1 MAQWS
6 GKSQLGD
13 DNRAVACDAADLFP
27 PCPSQ
32 PLMA

>member
-13 DNRAVACDAADLFP
+13 NDRAVACDVAYPSP
-27 PCPSQ
+27 PRPSQ